1 VIEEDSN
8 EFLKLIK
15 HSEYCIVDQ
24 LKKTP
29 AKISF
34 ISLILSFELYQNALQ
49 KVLNEAYIPQDIKQ
63 KIIKHLLGRI
73 HTTNYLYFTEDE
85 LDVGGTGHYKPLYIT
100 VRCKYCIIG
109 KVLIKN
115 GSALNVRPKHMLKIF
130 FVDESH
136 IKPNTMMTIAYDGSP
151 RQIIQTLK
159 VELYV
164 GPQVFLVTL
173 QVMDINP
180 SYSMLGRLWIHIAK
194 AINSSL
200 HQCLKYIMN
209 GMLVTIKAEETFL
222 MIKSMVVPF
231 IEVRDYKDIDIHAF

>member
-1 VIEEDSN
+1 MIEEDSN

-24 LKKTP
+24 VKKTP

-34 ISLILSFELYQNALQ
+34 ISLIRNSELYQNALQ

-63 KIIKHLLGRI
+63 KIMEHLVGRI

-100 VRCKYCIIG
+100 IRYKDCIIG

-115 GSALNVRPKHMLKIF
+115 GLAFNVLPKHMLKEIF
-130 FVDESH
+130 VNESH
-136 IKPNTMMTIAYDGSP
+136 IKPNTMITIAYDGSP
-151 RQIIQTLK
+151 RQIIRTLK

-164 GPQVFLVTL
+164 GPQVFLVML

-180 SYSMLGRLWIHIAK
+180 SYSMLLGTFWIHIAE
-194 AINSSL
+194 AVTSSL

-209 GMLVTIKAEETFL
+209 GMLVTIKAKETFL
-222 MIKSMVVPF
+222 MIKAWLC
-231 IEVRDYKDIDIHAF
+231 HL

>member
-24 LKKTP
+24 VKKTP

-34 ISLILSFELYQNALQ
+34 ISLIRNSELYQNALQ

-63 KIIKHLLGRI
+63 KIMEHLVGRI

-100 VRCKYCIIG
+100 IRYKDCIIG

-115 GSALNVRPKHMLKIF
+115 GLAFNVLPKHMLKEIF
-130 FVDESH
+130 VNESH
-136 IKPNTMMTIAYDGSP
+136 IKPNTMITIAYDGSP
-151 RQIIQTLK
+151 RQIIRTLK

-164 GPQVFLVTL
+164 GPQVFLVML

-180 SYSMLGRLWIHIAK
+180 SYSMLLGTFWIHIAE
-194 AINSSL
+194 AVTSSL

-209 GMLVTIKAEETFL
+209 GMLVTIKAKETFL
-222 MIKSMVVPF
+222 MIKAWLC
-231 IEVRDYKDIDIHAF
+231 HL